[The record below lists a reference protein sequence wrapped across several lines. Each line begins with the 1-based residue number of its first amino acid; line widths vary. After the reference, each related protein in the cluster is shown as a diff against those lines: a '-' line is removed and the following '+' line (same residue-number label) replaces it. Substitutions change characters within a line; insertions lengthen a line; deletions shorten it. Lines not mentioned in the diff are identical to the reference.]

1 MKRSILLFI
10 AALIISLVIYGVCFA
25 VIKSI
30 ESRYLPL
37 SGPYPTAAFYEERQ
51 EMYDKMLPYQIIQI
65 SVPLIAFT
73 VFGLIA
79 ITSIDLAGKTTGVRL
94 LVLAAFVLFPI
105 VLLIMVW
112 LATRVSVNNKIHFF

>member
-37 SGPYPTAAFYEERQ
+37 SGTYPTAAFYEERQ
-51 EMYDKMLPYQIIQI
+51 EMYDKILPYQIIQI

-94 LVLAAFVLFPI
+94 LVLTAFVLFPI
-105 VLLIMVW
+105 VLLI
-112 LATRVSVNNKIHFF
+112 